1 MKTYQDLLALGESE
15 KERMDFIASAVAE
28 HKNGEIYKTARIA
41 ELYARHQNV
50 TINQYQKLLYTIS
63 GKAVPDNYSANH
75 KCASNFFDR
84 FITQQNQY
92 LLGNGVTFEKE
103 ETKQKLGRDFDAKM
117 QQAGKAALIGG
128 VSFCFWNFDRVDVFK
143 ITEIAP
149 IYDEENGTLSAAIRF
164 WQIDESKP
172 IRYVLYEIDGYT
184 EYIKRRDEEMKI
196 YRQKREY
203 REIVRKSEA
212 DGVEISN
219 GGNYP
224 GFPIV
229 PLWANDYHQSEL
241 VGMREQIDCYDL
253 IKSGFANDLDEASL
267 FYWTLENCGGM
278 KPEDIAKFVHQIK
291 TLHAANVDGDEG
303 AKATAHTMEV
313 PYEGREAYLSR
324 LENDMYN
331 DFMALNVSQI
341 AAGKITATQINA
353 AYEPLNEKTDQF
365 EYQVTTCIHC
375 IFDIAGIDDEPKYRR
390 SKIINQLEETEMV
403 LMASAVLDDE
413 TILKKLPWLT
423 PEEVAEVMERKTAE
437 DSEKFF
443 TETGGG
449 DEL

>member
-1 MKTYQDLLALGESE
+1 MKTYQDLLAIGESE

-28 HKNGEIYKTARIA
+28 HKNSEIYKTARIA

-50 TINQYQKLLYTIS
+50 TITQYQKLLYTIS

-143 ITEIAP
+143 ITELAP

-291 TLHAANVDGDEG
+291 TLHAASVDGDEG

-365 EYQVTTCIHC
+365 EYQVTTCIHG
-375 IFDIAGIDDEPKYRR
+375 IFEIAGIDDEPKYRR

-423 PEEVAEVMERKTAE
+423 PEEVAEVMARKTAE

-443 TETGGG
+443 TETGG
-449 DEL
+449 DEF